1 MCGIAFCV
9 VAQLDAAQPIGLA
22 RHVAQSVRL
31 REPRSR
37 KCAQRNLSDC
47 AAEAGERYGSS
58 PGPIVGSSGVRV

>member
-1 MCGIAFCV
+1 MCDIAFCV

-31 REPRSR
+31 REPRLR
-37 KCAQRNLSDC
+37 KCTQRNLLDC
-47 AAEAGERYGSS
+47 ASRAGERYSSS